1 MLTCSKR
8 VILYNLITQ
17 YAGSVFISVRWSTVW
32 ISFFK
37 CYAWILCWKMHVIS
51 KSSPD
56 YKLGILLSRTR
67 PTKND
72 SRRNMYGN
80 NLFGPEIWTS
90 FNSSVKL
97 GNHSISFATT
107 KNRTENTTTKFN
119 TCIDKMPASIW
130 TKFSV
135 KNCDEYQLS
144 EGHLLE
150 MKTID
155 DCVDYGF

>member
-1 MLTCSKR
+1 MQDQFS
-8 VILYNLITQ
+8 YQ
-17 YAGSVFISVRWSTVW
+17 FDRWSTVW

-51 KSSPD
+51 KFSPD

-72 SRRNMYGN
+72 FRRNMYGN
-80 NLFGPEIWTS
+80 NLSGPEIWTS

-97 GNHSISFATT
+97 GNHSVSFATT
-107 KNRTENTTTKFN
+107 KNRTENKTTEFN

-135 KNCDEYQLS
+135 KKLRWISAKWRSSSWNENDRRLRRIRF
-144 EGHLLE
+144 L
-150 MKTID
+150 I
-155 DCVDYGF
+155 V